1 LAGSGQVLPHFLE
14 GFRVIAL
21 GVRRS
26 HAGQYRLPQPVEGRR
41 RAPFLGTIAQV
52 FTLSPGIG
60 PALVACVLWL
70 LIFLQYRK
78 SFNGVLA
85 VRSVVQE

>member
-1 LAGSGQVLPHFLE
+1 
-14 GFRVIAL
+14 
-21 GVRRS
+21 
-26 HAGQYRLPQPVEGRR
+26 
-41 RAPFLGTIAQV
+41 V